1 MKHNINEKYKRFV
14 ELLDFSNG
22 KYSKVDVFRDF
33 LMLFAIAIK
42 NKFYFEQEDEDMYLR
57 TTKKYKKDELKVFP
71 KLINELFKIYYENE
85 KIEDALGE
93 ISSQIGGLS
102 IANQQFFTP
111 NNVAEMMG
119 KLLIKNQEIKN
130 YITINDPACG
140 SGSLLLG
147 AINNINNNEIDYSE
161 KVLVVAQDIDLFCF
175 CMTYIQLSI
184 YSVPGV
190 VILGNT
196 LDSENRKVFYTP
208 QYIVGE
214 WHKRKK

>member
-42 NKFYFEQEDEDMYLR
+42 NKFYFEQE
-57 TTKKYKKDELKVFP
+57 
-71 KLINELFKIYYENE
+71 N
-85 KIEDALGE
+85 EDALGE

-130 YITINDPACG
+130 YITINDQTTPNMIQRI
-140 SGSLLLG
+140 S
-147 AINNINNNEIDYSE
+147 EI
-161 KVLVVAQDIDLFCF
+161 
-175 CMTYIQLSI
+175 
-184 YSVPGV
+184 
-190 VILGNT
+190 
-196 LDSENRKVFYTP
+196 
-208 QYIVGE
+208 
-214 WHKRKK
+214 